1 MTCTRLQ
8 DPAPGS
14 YGVPGVAGEGGSS
27 GLPPG
32 GRGPSVSACPVP
44 EGIDQGPAV
53 WWEVAA
59 WHLRQMYIVKY
70 DCHAC
75 VDTVND
81 WYFYKYILLVLN

>member
-14 YGVPGVAGEGGSS
+14 YGVPGVAGKGGSS

-59 WHLRQMYIVKY
+59 WHLRQMYRNTKIVM
-70 DCHAC
+70 H
-75 VDTVND
+75 V
-81 WYFYKYILLVLN
+81 WIQ

>member
-1 MTCTRLQ
+1 MTRLYYSLVQQNHIQVRVFQVTCTRLQ

-70 DCHAC
+70 
-75 VDTVND
+75 
-81 WYFYKYILLVLN
+81 